1 MTGRAV
7 PVTGAVPGSA
17 EIVLRRA
24 IQLAGEGGPGP
35 VELTAEHLREVAA
48 ELAIPSGAVT
58 AALAEAR
65 VMAGLPPAGPLAR
78 LVGPVAV
85 VGWRQVDADA
95 ARTEEVLVDWLEAGH
110 VLRVRRWG
118 DGTLVAT
125 RRPGLAGSVART
137 ARSVGGGRDLAGRGE
152 VRATV
157 VADPGPGPDGRTGSV
172 ACVLVDVRR
181 RRRRALGGGGAVG
194 AVGLAASAVAG
205 VAVAPPLLAVGV
217 PLSVALGLASAA
229 VAHRST
235 VRAVTEEV
243 EVTLDAVSRRRPPGG
258 RVRSAVRT
266 MTRRHTPA

>member
-7 PVTGAVPGSA
+7 PVTGAVPASP
-17 EIVLRRA
+17 EVVLRRA

-35 VELTAEHLREVAA
+35 VELTAEHLRQVAA

-85 VGWRQVDADA
+85 VGWRRVDAEA

-157 VADPGPGPDGRTGSV
+157 VADPGPDGPTGSV

-181 RRRRALGGGGAVG
+181 RRRQALGGGGAVG

-205 VAVAPPLLAVGV
+205 AAVAPPLLAVGV

-235 VRAVTEEV
+235 IRAVTEEV
-243 EVTLDAVSRRRPPGG
+243 EVTLDAVARRRLPGG

-266 MTRRHTPA
+266 IARRHTPA